1 MVGLGYAHSHLSL
14 TWTLDI
20 PCWLLDILLMCSE
33 SCLPLMLLGCSHLN
47 RYRYRYSVSPSGSL
61 SFLSLSSSF
70 DPDSDSDFDIDAQSN
85 IRIQGT
91 RIRKQKMDR
100 RMRGLSRHAVAR
112 YRRGP
117 GCVAHGGRTAS
128 AAEEK
133 RMKAC
138 PAPGGAKPPAEPF
151 LPAFK
156 KSGGGGPCFA
166 EAASQGKPA
175 ALQVETC
182 LSQKPLFTQ
191 AGDNLEIRKAGRKW
205 PLSPLFS

>member
-1 MVGLGYAHSHLSL
+1 MNGWTWIRPFSSLAH
-14 TWTLDI
+14 LDI
-20 PCWLLDILLMCSE
+20 GYSLLVIGYSLDVFRISPPADALGLLPSK
-33 SCLPLMLLGCSHLN
+33 SLSVSL
-47 RYRYRYSVSPSGSL
+47 SVSPSGSL

-70 DPDSDSDFDIDAQSN
+70 DPDPDSDFDIDAPSN

-100 RMRGLSRHAVAR
+100 GMRGLSRHAVAR

-117 GCVAHGGRTAS
+117 GCVSHGGRTAS
-128 AAEEK
+128 AAEDK

-156 KSGGGGPCFA
+156 KSGDGGPCFA
-166 EAASQGKPA
+166 EAASQGKPV
-175 ALQVETC
+175 ALQFGHLPV
-182 LSQKPLFTQ
+182 P
-191 AGDNLEIRKAGRKW
+191 KA
-205 PLSPLFS
+205 

>member
-1 MVGLGYAHSHLSL
+1 
-14 TWTLDI
+14 
-20 PCWLLDILLMCSE
+20 
-33 SCLPLMLLGCSHLN
+33 MLWGCSHPN
-47 RYRYRYSVSPSGSL
+47 CYRYRYSVSPSGSL

-70 DPDSDSDFDIDAQSN
+70 DPDSDFDSDAQSN

-100 RMRGLSRHAVAR
+100 HMRGLSRHAVAR

-117 GCVAHGGRTAS
+117 GCVSHGGRPAS

-151 LPAFK
+151 LPAFA
-156 KSGGGGPCFA
+156 KSGGRGRPPRGNA
-166 EAASQGKPA
+166 LASSVAASLCDALTQRPGSAAVPA
-175 ALQVETC
+175 AV
-182 LSQKPLFTQ
+182 
-191 AGDNLEIRKAGRKW
+191 
-205 PLSPLFS
+205 

>member
-1 MVGLGYAHSHLSL
+1 MGVPC
-14 TWTLDI
+14 WILDI
-20 PCWLLDILLMCSE
+20 RLLFLSSE
-33 SCLPLMLLGCSHLN
+33 SRLPLMLWGCSHLN
-47 RYRYRYSVSPSGSL
+47 RYRYRYSVSQSGSVSLSPLGSL
-61 SFLSLSSSF
+61 SFLSLPSSF
-70 DPDSDSDFDIDAQSN
+70 DPDPDSDFDSDAPSN

-117 GCVAHGGRTAS
+117 GCVSHGGRPAS

-156 KSGGGGPCFA
+156 KSGDGGPCFA

-175 ALQVETC
+175 ALQ
-182 LSQKPLFTQ
+182 F
-191 AGDNLEIRKAGRKW
+191 
-205 PLSPLFS
+205 